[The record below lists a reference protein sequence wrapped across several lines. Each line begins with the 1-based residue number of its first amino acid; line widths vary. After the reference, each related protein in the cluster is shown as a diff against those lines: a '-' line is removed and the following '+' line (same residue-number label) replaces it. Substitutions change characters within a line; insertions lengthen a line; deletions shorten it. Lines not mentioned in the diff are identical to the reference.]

1 MRDGRL
7 SAASRALVLKSCG
20 ATIVNDGS
28 TPKGSRIM
36 LADSV
41 IPTHRAFKNYLP
53 TNADSTLFRSPL
65 PRAYTANGSPMTSAD
80 SFVQPTNTPVSESA
94 AVIEPTNPNV
104 PETNKDTQPDCTLD
118 ATCTDIPPS
127 TNINNTNETI
137 QTFVDTTARASSS
150 SSVPSPNNN
159 SPSSNQT
166 SPTPSTTTNPN
177 NANTEGTTTTTTPS
191 STTTTTQPPSP
202 TQPAWQVPYSHITC
216 DWSMRTM
223 DALFN
228 ASFVDFI
235 KNEKN
240 CDFNGRHI
248 AHLVKD
254 YKLDQVVQGLS
265 WLVDG
270 WSVEAT
276 ARCLKAVFE
285 DWLPELAGFAVAR
298 VGKGWSVRGGK
309 MGLVVAFMMMGEGPG
324 VAALFVRSLCVGWS
338 GEMVSELVSCL
349 DTVLEWEDEYFTK
362 FTEMLLGELK
372 EAVRVGEIHDMEPAV
387 VISTLSTMYK
397 ATAAM
402 TNHRILMADLRLA
415 VAKSHYLTQ
424 FAHSISCPNC
434 LARRECSFSSRALT
448 PNPASVLAAMRNR
461 VRPGACA
468 GQPSFVVS
476 PNGLL
481 RAAEASVPVSE
492 NGGTETTTTPTM
504 GSQQDFSYLLDRI
517 PPSLREFFGGNG
529 ASETEFLMQGSDDD
543 FLYNFDQDEDGD
555 ADDGETGTESVI
567 PTRTNSVLSVPSA
580 VTARYHGDEFS
591 RGVSE
596 VSFRS
601 GGVGGGGSVIVPPSV
616 FETHQTSIDEFRSA
630 SSMMS
635 MALSSL
641 DLTAGVSVNV
651 EGAVEGVDGRERE
664 EEASVVDPRRVVF
677 SRGVDR

>member
-20 ATIVNDGS
+20 ATVVNDGS

-65 PRAYTANGSPMTSAD
+65 PRAYTPNGSPMTSAE

-94 AVIEPTNPNV
+94 TVIEPTNPNV

-127 TNINNTNETI
+127 TNINNTNE
-137 QTFVDTTARASSS
+137 QFSLCGTTAR
-150 SSVPSPNNN
+150 
-159 SPSSNQT
+159 
-166 SPTPSTTTNPN
+166 
-177 NANTEGTTTTTTPS
+177 TTTTTTPS
-191 STTTTTQPPSP
+191 STTTAH
-202 TQPAWQVPYSHITC
+202 PAWQVPYSHITC

-362 FTEMLLGELK
+362 FTELLLGELK

-415 VAKSHYLTQ
+415 VAKK
-424 FAHSISCPNC
+424 
-434 LARRECSFSSRALT
+434 CSFSSRALT

-468 GQPSFVVS
+468 GQPGFVVS

-504 GSQQDFSYLLDRI
+504 DHSKTFR
-517 PPSLREFFGGNG
+517 P
-529 ASETEFLMQGSDDD
+529 DDD

-616 FETHQTSIDEFRSA
+616 LRRI
-630 SSMMS
+630 
-635 MALSSL
+635 
-641 DLTAGVSVNV
+641 
-651 EGAVEGVDGRERE
+651 
-664 EEASVVDPRRVVF
+664 RRVLMSF
-677 SRGVDR
+677 GVRVV